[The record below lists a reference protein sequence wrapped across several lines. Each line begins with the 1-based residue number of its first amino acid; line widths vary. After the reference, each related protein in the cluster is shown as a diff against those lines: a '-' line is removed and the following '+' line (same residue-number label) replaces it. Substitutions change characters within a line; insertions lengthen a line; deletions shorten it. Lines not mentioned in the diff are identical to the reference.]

1 MSFALRYAT
10 SNDTLRI
17 MTASLPIVTANSLS
31 SVLDADE
38 RTRKLNLRTE
48 EIRVALPG
56 VTPTALRQAI
66 SIRFAI
72 ISWLS
77 CA

>member
-1 MSFALRYAT
+1 M
-10 SNDTLRI
+10 
-17 MTASLPIVTANSLS
+17 
-31 SVLDADE
+31 LDAAE
-38 RTRKLNLRTE
+38 RTGKLNLRSE
-48 EIRVALPG
+48 EIRAALPG

-66 SIRFAI
+66 SIRFAM

>member
-1 MSFALRYAT
+1 
-10 SNDTLRI
+10 
-17 MTASLPIVTANSLS
+17 
-31 SVLDADE
+31 VLDAAE
-38 RTRKLNLRTE
+38 RTGKLNLRTE
-48 EIRVALPG
+48 EIRAALPG

-66 SIRFAI
+66 SIRFAM